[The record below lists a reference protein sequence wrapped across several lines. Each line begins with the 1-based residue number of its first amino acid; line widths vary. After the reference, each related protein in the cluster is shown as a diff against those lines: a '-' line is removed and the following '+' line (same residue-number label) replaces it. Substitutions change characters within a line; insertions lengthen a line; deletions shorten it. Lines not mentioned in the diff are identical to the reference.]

1 MIVISKD
8 VSSIYI
14 LQGEKE
20 RLHGY
25 RYEVDLSIPPLGK
38 GGMGQVFRGDRVD
51 LRTGRHYPVAI
62 KFLFGDLPERAV
74 ERARREAMI
83 QIDHPNLV
91 RMYGFFEIV
100 EHTSKGIFKHYH
112 VVSELL
118 DGVRLFDLLN
128 GRTTNKEGKE
138 IGYARELYSLYK
150 SDRFSFT
157 LTIIKEILSGLSALH
172 QQGYIHRDLDP
183 SNIMI
188 TSDHKVKIIDYG
200 IAKKITALNTQDRQL
215 TNTGQFIGKAEYAAP
230 ELVMGDVLS
239 HNQTTDLYA
248 VGIIMFQLINGN
260 PPFKGDMM
268 AVVRKQIHDNLPLHT
283 IPYKILRPI
292 LKKACAKRQSQRFQS
307 AQQFLHALNEVE
319 ANVSKRADY
328 RKILIYMAI
337 ILAIIVFIGLIIYL
351 LLK

>member
-1 MIVISKD
+1 MMALFVAVLHISLRLLISEVVLQFYLVQNDITRQVQASHDFNK
-8 VSSIYI
+8 VVNAFNSAFSS
-14 LQGEKE
+14 
-20 RLHGY
+20 
-25 RYEVDLSIPPLGK
+25 
-38 GGMGQVFRGDRVD
+38 
-51 LRTGRHYPVAI
+51 A
-62 KFLFGDLPERAV
+62 
-74 ERARREAMI
+74 
-83 QIDHPNLV
+83 
-91 RMYGFFEIV
+91 
-100 EHTSKGIFKHYH
+100 
-112 VVSELL
+112 LL
-118 DGVRLFDLLN
+118 KATLFDLLN

-150 SDRFSFT
+150 NDRFSFT
-157 LTIIKEILSGLSALH
+157 LTIVKEILSGLSALH

-337 ILAIIVFIGLIIYL
+337 ILSIIAFIGLIIYL